1 MAKKSKSEASAHRK
15 VTKKRTSIGKSK
27 RTRIKNKSKR
37 RHNGGSK
44 RK

>member
-1 MAKKSKSEASAHRK
+1 MAKRTEQKSHIRGP
-15 VTKKRTSIGKSK
+15 KKITSIGKSR

-44 RK
+44 SV